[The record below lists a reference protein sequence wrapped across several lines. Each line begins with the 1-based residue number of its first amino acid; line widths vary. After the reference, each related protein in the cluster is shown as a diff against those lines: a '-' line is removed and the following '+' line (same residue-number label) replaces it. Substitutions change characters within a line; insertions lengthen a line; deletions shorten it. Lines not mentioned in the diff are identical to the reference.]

1 MQELFK
7 NTHDAL
13 MFAYNY
19 SSQQYALSPMSKLM
33 KGGGGGSGKGLVSLD
48 GAGQSGIILTRLAQ
62 LTPLEQA
69 CITARYAPRYE
80 ECPCCQNKDKM
91 TEQYRE
97 AIATLTEWAIT
108 ACTGLSIRN
117 MRGAIIRS
125 FYERGVSITAAA
137 KELNVAKTTAYD
149 QKARIHKALKDM
161 DGRAQRA
168 ASARLEEMCGAIE
181 ESPCAG
187 QTCPV

>member
-1 MQELFK
+1 MEELFK

-62 LTPLEQA
+62 MTPLEQA

-80 ECPCCQNKDKM
+80 ECPCCLNKDKM

-97 AIATLTEWAIT
+97 AIAELAEWALSV
-108 ACTGLSIRN
+108 CTGLTIRN

-125 FYERGVSITAAA
+125 FFERGVSITAAA
-137 KELNVAKTTAYD
+137 KELNVAKATAYD
-149 QKARIHKALKDM
+149 QKARIHKALKELDA
-161 DGRAQRA
+161 G
-168 ASARLEEMCGAIE
+168 MCGDFLQEA
-181 ESPCAG
+181 CAG
-187 QTCPV
+187 QMCPV

>member
-13 MFAYNY
+13 MFAFNY

-33 KGGGGGSGKGLVSLD
+33 KGGGAGGGKGLVSLD
-48 GAGQSGIILTRLAQ
+48 GAGQSGIILARLAQ
-62 LTPLEQA
+62 MTPLERA

-80 ECPCCQNKDKM
+80 ECPCCLNKDKM

-97 AIATLTEWAIT
+97 AIAELAEWALGV
-108 ACTGLSIRN
+108 CTGLTIRN

-125 FYERGVSITAAA
+125 FFERGVSITAAA
-137 KELNVAKTTAYD
+137 KELNIVKATAYN
-149 QKARIHKALKDM
+149 QKARIHKALKEL
-161 DGRAQRA
+161 DGRAQQA
-168 ASARLEEMCGAIE
+168 ASSCLEEMCGEINE
-181 ESPCAG
+181 LPCVG

>member
-1 MQELFK
+1 MEELFK

-62 LTPLEQA
+62 MTPLERA

-80 ECPCCQNKDKM
+80 ECPCCLNKDKM

-97 AIATLTEWAIT
+97 AIAELAEWALSV
-108 ACTGLSIRN
+108 CTGLTIRN

-125 FYERGVSITAAA
+125 FFERGVSITAAA
-137 KELNVAKTTAYD
+137 KELNVAKATAYD
-149 QKARIHKALKDM
+149 QKARIHKALKDL

-168 ASARLEEMCGAIE
+168 ADAQLAGMCGDLVQEA
-181 ESPCAG
+181 CAG

>member
-7 NTHDAL
+7 NTHDA
-13 MFAYNY
+13 MTFAFNY

-33 KGGGGGSGKGLVSLD
+33 KGGGHGSGKGLVSLD
-48 GAGQSGIILTRLAQ
+48 GAGQSGIILARLAQ

-69 CITARYAPRYE
+69 CIAARYAPRFE
-80 ECPCCQNKDKM
+80 ECPCCQNKDKL

-97 AIATLTEWAIT
+97 AIATLTEWALG
-108 ACTGLSIRN
+108 ACTGLTIRN
-117 MRGAIIRS
+117 MRAAIIRS

-137 KELNVAKTTAYD
+137 KELNVVKATAYN
-149 QKARIHKALKDM
+149 QKARIHKALKEL

-168 ASARLEEMCGAIE
+168 AGARLEEMCQA
-181 ESPCAG
+181 SATASCVG